1 MEPHADDQL
10 LGRLRQLGLVEV
22 DALLEGAGRAERAA
36 LLAAHA
42 DDVADALAQARRRMD
57 ELVRLIAAGPDPLAL
72 CDAAPAL
79 RARAEAR
86 DAMARAARRLTD
98 RAAACRDLAR
108 LDDACSLLAPRL
120 CDLDQRRGPA
130 SSGGGRGSH
139 G

>member
-1 MEPHADDQL
+1 MEADSDDRL
-10 LGRLRQLGLVEV
+10 LARLRQLGLVEL
-22 DALLEGAGRAERAA
+22 DALLDGAAGAERAA

-57 ELVRLIAAGPDPLAL
+57 ELVRTIAAGPDPLAL

-79 RARAEAR
+79 RARAEAK
-86 DAMARAARRLTD
+86 DAMARAARRLGA

-120 CDLDQRRGPA
+120 CDLDRRRGA
-130 SSGGGRGSH
+130 GSSGGG
-139 G
+139 